1 MRLCIFDM
9 AYRIHQDTKKKK
21 KKKKKKEKQSIDIL
35 IFVQAND

>member
-21 KKKKKKEKQSIDIL
+21 KKEKQSIDIL